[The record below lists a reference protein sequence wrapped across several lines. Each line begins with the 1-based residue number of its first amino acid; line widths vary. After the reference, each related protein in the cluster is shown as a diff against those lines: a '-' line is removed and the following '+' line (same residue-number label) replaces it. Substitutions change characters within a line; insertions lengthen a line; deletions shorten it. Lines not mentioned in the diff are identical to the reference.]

1 MKVNIDLE
9 RQTKTPLREQIRQ
22 AIAQRIHS
30 GLLEPGQKL
39 PSVRQLSE
47 QLKVSLVTVVEAY
60 RLLENDGLVES
71 FQGKGVFV
79 CESPGVSRSQ
89 GHGSNG
95 PFDWQLTVKDYLPR
109 ASFWS
114 HSTVHLPTEI
124 LDLATASMH
133 HSLLPLSLLTSSIQQ
148 SLQDFPLALGS
159 YAPFQGDSQFLQTI
173 ARYLQEQGLPLEAHQ
188 LIVTNG
194 TQQGIDLFARTFLGP
209 GDVLALETPAFSG
222 AIDAFRFSHC
232 TILPVPTDRD
242 GIRVDVLEDL
252 SERVKIKAIYT
263 VPTYQNPTGSVMSL
277 QRRRELLE
285 FATANDAL
293 ILEDEP
299 HRELTLSGSGK
310 ANQLPPP
317 LKTLDS
323 TGRVVYLK
331 GFSKFLFPGLRL
343 GIVAA
348 EGTLYNRLLAAKSIV
363 DLGSPLWLQKALIH
377 FFAHPQ
383 LTRHIKKLNQ
393 VLVNRS
399 RLVRDKLAGKLS
411 PRVHWKRPEGGLYLW
426 LTLPP
431 SLSAESLIPE
441 AHHRGIHFL
450 PGSIFYPGEPEVN
463 HLRICWTNLP
473 DRDLPPALDIL
484 CELLNQSVC
493 GY

>member
-1 MKVNIDLE
+1 MNIDIE
-9 RQTKTPLREQIRQ
+9 RQTKTPLREQVRQ
-22 AIAQRIHS
+22 AIAQRIRS
-30 GLLEPGQKL
+30 GLLEPGQRL

-47 QLKVSLVTVVEAY
+47 QLKISLVTAVESY

-79 CESPGVSRSQ
+79 SECQ
-89 GHGSNG
+89 GDGRLHSHGSNS
-95 PFDWQLTVKDYLPR
+95 PFDWQLTVKDYLPQ

-114 HSTVHLPTEI
+114 HSSVRLPTGI

-133 HSLLPLSLLTSSIQQ
+133 HTLLPLSLLNSSIRQ
-148 SLQDFPLALGS
+148 SLLDFPSDLGS
-159 YAPFQGDSQFLQTI
+159 YAPFQGDALFLQTI
-173 ARYLQEQGLPLEAHQ
+173 AGYLKEQGLPLEAHQ
-188 LIVTNG
+188 LIITNG

-232 TILPVPTDRD
+232 TILPVPTDRE

-252 SERVKIKAIYT
+252 SARVKIKAIYT

-277 QRRRELLE
+277 KRRRELLE
-285 FATANDAL
+285 FALCNDVL

-299 HRELTLSGSGK
+299 HRELTLSRTGK
-310 ANQLPPP
+310 SNQPPPP
-317 LKTLDS
+317 LKVLDS

-343 GIVAA
+343 GIIAA
-348 EGTLYNRLLAAKSIV
+348 DGTLYNRLLAAKSIV

-377 FFAHPQ
+377 FFANPQ
-383 LTRHIKKLNQ
+383 LKRHIQKLNQ

-399 RLVRDKLAGKLS
+399 RLVKDKLAGKLS
-411 PRVHWKRPEGGLYLW
+411 PRVHWQKPEGGLYLW

-431 SLSAESLIPE
+431 YLSAESLLPE

-450 PGSIFYPGEPEVN
+450 PGSIFYPGEPEFN

-484 CELLNQSVC
+484 CELINQSI
-493 GY
+493 